1 LQTRN
6 LPLRP
11 HLPTHLIVLSRSEQ
25 EYEKVSGFRAAQ
37 GIRDFLLV
45 ASPDFFQSLK
55 SAVEPDPW
63 RFGFAI
69 LHRADE
75 VMIGLCGF
83 AGPPDG
89 NGVVEFGYS
98 IAPEYQGKGYATEA
112 AMALSEFATKDSRV
126 RTICAHTL
134 SQPNASTACSKSA
147 DLPKSGNSSI
157 REATVSGAGN
167 GYWQRADFTGVI
179 GPIRPM

>member
-1 LQTRN
+1 VKTQHLE
-6 LPLRP
+6 LIP
-11 HLPTHLIVLSRSEQ
+11 HIPSHLLALGESAEK
-25 EYEKVSGFRAAQ
+25 YELASGRRIAQ
-37 GIRDFLLV
+37 DVRDFLLL
-45 ASPDFFQSLK
+45 ASADFLASLQT
-55 SAVEPDPW
+55 AVEPDPW

-126 RTICAHTL
+126 RTICVPHPITAECLYPRARKVRIYPNQGIHR
-134 SQPNASTACSKSA
+134 SGRQPCLALGTVTGSALTSLAS
-147 DLPKSGNSSI
+147 
-157 REATVSGAGN
+157 
-167 GYWQRADFTGVI
+167 
-179 GPIRPM
+179 

>member
-1 LQTRN
+1 VKTQRLE
-6 LPLRP
+6 LIP
-11 HLPTHLIVLSRSEQ
+11 HIPSHLLALGESAEK
-25 EYEKVSGFRAAQ
+25 YELASGRRIAQ
-37 GIRDFLLV
+37 DVRDFLLL
-45 ASPDFFQSLK
+45 ASADFLASLQT
-55 SAVEPDPW
+55 AVEPDPW

-134 SQPNASTACSKSA
+134 SQMNASTRVLEKC
-147 DLPKSGNSSI
+147 GFTQI
-157 REATVSGAGN
+157 REFVDPGGNRVWRWERLLAT
-167 GYWQRADFTGVI
+167 R
-179 GPIRPM
+179 